1 MKGKTIIIT
10 GGSSGIGKACA
21 MRFARGGAQVVIAGR
36 TREKLQKAEA
46 DLQKIHA
53 DVLTVV
59 ADVSNPADCIRL
71 IEETIRHFGKLDVLV
86 NNAGISMR
94 GLFVNTE
101 LEVIKKIM
109 DVNFWGTVYCTKSAL
124 PHLLKTNGSIVGVSS
139 VAGKKGLPGRT
150 AYSASKFA
158 MEGFLETLRSENLKN
173 NLHIL
178 IACPGFTTSGIRNS
192 ALGPDGMPQNESPR
206 NEQEMMSAEN
216 VADKIYHATINR
228 KRDLVLTFNGKMIVL
243 LNKFFPSL
251 VDKLI
256 YKHLSK
262 EPGSPFK

>member
-21 MRFARGGAQVVIAGR
+21 MRFAKGGAQVVIAGR

-46 DLQKIHA
+46 DLRKIHD

-59 ADVSNPADCIRL
+59 ADVSNPDDCIRL
-71 IEETIRHFGKLDVLV
+71 IEETIQHFGKVDVLV

-101 LEVIKKIM
+101 VDVVRKVM

-124 PHLLKTNGSIVGVSS
+124 PHILKTKGSIIGVSS
-139 VAGKKGLPGRT
+139 IAGKKGLPGRT

-158 MEGFLETLRSENLKN
+158 MEGFLETIRTENLKN
-173 NLHIL
+173 HLHVL

-192 ALGPDGMPQNESPR
+192 ALGPDGAPQNESPR
-206 NEQEMMSAEN
+206 NEHEMMSAEI
-216 VADKIYHATINR
+216 VADRIFKATINR
-228 KRDLVLTFNGKMIVL
+228 KRDLVLTFNGKIVVF
-243 LNKFFPSL
+243 LNKFFPSMM
-251 VDKLI
+251 DKI
-256 YKHLSK
+256 VYKHLSK